1 MRKNEGE
8 ASWREQLIHSGAGG
22 DILESQ
28 LGDLFLEL
36 ADISVFGFMND
47 GSWP

>member
-28 LGDLFLEL
+28 LGGLFLEL
-36 ADISVFGFMND
+36 ADIGFLGFMN
-47 GSWP
+47 GRSWP